1 MHKQMSDL
9 QKNKKKGEPSDCT
22 SQISLT
28 QWAQSRAERTT
39 NCTYGER
46 SEPVFLS
53 ILSPQPSV

>member
-28 QWAQSRAERTT
+28 QWAQSRAERTKLW
-39 NCTYGER
+39 R
-46 SEPVFLS
+46 ADL
-53 ILSPQPSV
+53 